1 MPAMFVYVTASS
13 REEALNI
20 GRTLVGERLAACVN
34 IFDGVSSIYWWQGRL
49 IEEGEASLILKST
62 SDLIP
67 ALIARVKQLHSY
79 DCPCVVALPIAQ
91 GNPDYLDWI
100 DKETVPADG

>member
-20 GRTLVGERLAACVN
+20 GRTLVGERLAACAN

-49 IEEGEASLILKST
+49 IEEGEVSLILKST

-67 ALIARVKQLHSY
+67 ALITRVKQLHSY

-91 GNPDYLDWI
+91 GNPDYLDWV

>member
-20 GRTLVGERLAACVN
+20 GRTLVGERLAACAN

-49 IEEGEASLILKST
+49 IEEGEASLILKTT

-67 ALIARVKQLHSY
+67 ALIVRVKQLHSY

>member
-1 MPAMFVYVTASS
+1 MPVMFVYVTASS

-20 GRTLVGERLAACVN
+20 GRTLVGERLAACAN

-49 IEEGEASLILKST
+49 IEEGEVSLILKST

-67 ALIARVKQLHSY
+67 ALITRVKQLHSY

-100 DKETVPADG
+100 DKETLPADG

>member
-1 MPAMFVYVTASS
+1 MA
-13 REEALNI
+13 R
-20 GRTLVGERLAACVN
+20 AA
-34 IFDGVSSIYWWQGRL
+34 DRG
-49 IEEGEASLILKST
+49 GEASLILKST

-67 ALIARVKQLHSY
+67 ALITRVRQLHSY

-100 DKETVPADG
+100 DKETVSADG